1 MYNSGARGY
10 AIVHPCPSLH
20 DPALEP
26 RTSVD

>member
-10 AIVHPCPSLH
+10 AIVHPRPSLH